1 MYLRIYSIVLSFLV
15 SLILD
20 CCLLTTSSTQGI
32 TFVLDKK
39 MIRND
44 EDRKALQEIINNTH
58 LCEGYRTLAREVAGI
73 SPEDIYEAH
82 LLPAGVGLESAL
94 QKLAATFANAFG
106 NAGCGQVK
114 TR

>member
-1 MYLRIYSIVLSFLV
+1 
-15 SLILD
+15 
-20 CCLLTTSSTQGI
+20 
-32 TFVLDKK
+32 

-58 LCEGYRTLAREVAGI
+58 LCEGYRTLAREVSGK

-82 LLPAGVGLESAL
+82 LLPAGAGLESAL